1 MTPPWLA
8 LITATQL
15 AASEVLLV
23 TSLEESSVPVF
34 EVYDLAEDKVRVV
47 EKVLGTGRSG
57 LGATAGA
64 GKIVESDLL
73 VQYKV
78 DTGEA
83 WLLSRKPEQIS
94 GAANVQFGDSVC
106 SVGGFNSTSG
116 SATDEVLCWNPLG
129 RSPDTE
135 WVEVSTMN
143 TKRFMPGSVVMDG
156 KLYVAG
162 GYDPNT
168 HQ

>member
-1 MTPPWLA
+1 MKMLVLLSLLHLVRT
-8 LITATQL
+8 
-15 AASEVLLV
+15 EVVLV
-23 TSLEESSVPVF
+23 TSLEENTVPVF
-34 EVYDLAEDKVRVV
+34 EVYDLTGDTVKVV
-47 EKVLGTGRSG
+47 EKVLGQGRSG

-64 GKIVESDLL
+64 GKIVENDLL
-73 VQYKV
+73 VQYQV
-78 DTGEA
+78 QTGEA
-83 WLLSRKPEQIS
+83 WLLSRKPDQIK

-106 SVGGFNSTSG
+106 SVGGFNSTSD
-116 SATDEVLCWNPLG
+116 SASSQVLCWNPLG

-143 TKRFMPGSVVMDG
+143 TPRFMPGSVVMDG

-162 GYDPNT
+162 GYDPKT

>member
-83 WLLSRKPEQIS
+83 WLLSRKPEKIK

-106 SVGGFNSTSG
+106 SVGGFNSSSG
-116 SATDEVLCWNPLG
+116 SASREVLCWNPLG
-129 RSPDTE
+129 RTPETE

-143 TKRFMPGSVVMDG
+143 TPRFMPGSVVMDG

-162 GYDPNT
+162 GYDPKT